1 MRKFDL
7 GALVPLIAILIVL
20 LAAWIGLF
28 GPIGAIG
35 DKQRTGLVKFLYD
48 WQQIISGV
56 LALAAAGV
64 AAWLVWGQL
73 KEASRQASA
82 AERQLML
89 LTDDLLARR
98 IADIHSL
105 KARIFSLADLIEAVD
120 FNDGRA
126 DHLQS
131 ILREIRERIDAIESG
146 AHPGVLTQPT
156 LAAVY
161 IFCDHARRVQYGVE
175 ALIDRIVELKQRTEG
190 QLSLSGKGAVL
201 AERVDQARDARR
213 QGRDAATRARD
224 LIALDREYLE
234 KRQAE
239 LVPLTR
245 G

>member
-1 MRKFDL
+1 MRKPDL
-7 GALVPLIAILIVL
+7 GALVPLGAIFIVL

-35 DKQRTGLVKFLYD
+35 DKERTGLVKFLYD

-82 AERQLML
+82 AERQLLL
-89 LTDDLLARR
+89 LTDDLIARR

-105 KARIFSLADLIEAVD
+105 KARIFSLVDLIGAVD
-120 FNDGRA
+120 FNDRRT
-126 DHLQS
+126 DHQQS
-131 ILREIRERIDAIESG
+131 ILREIRERIDAIEAG
-146 AHPGVLTQPT
+146 AHPGMLTPPALDAVNVYCG
-156 LAAVY
+156 LA
-161 IFCDHARRVQYGVE
+161 RLVQYGVE
-175 ALIDRIVELKQRTEG
+175 ALIEDAQRADAAFDLG
-190 QLSLSGKGAVL
+190 GKRAALVK
-201 AERVDQARDARR
+201 RVG
-213 QGRDAATRARD
+213 QGRRAMDEGRLAAARARD
-224 LIALDREYLE
+224 LLALDREYLE

-239 LVPLTR
+239 LVSITR